1 MKFTSSSLRIRRR
14 LSGVAVMAL
23 ALPLAACSG
32 GDEAVVTTLGAAQTS
47 TTVVDEPG
55 ASADEVATTTTE
67 VAPTTTLPIPD
78 DAVMQLAFQFA
89 ADAHWPNGTKI
100 GVDDVR
106 CTVEALR
113 STPGSVGVDAYN
125 AVIDVRAG
133 RADDLVEVY
142 FDRFVAN
149 YRVLFDRLLQASAV
163 ESCSDVSMAFDDEAP
178 AGWGAFRVEAWNAAQ
193 MILVPTAS
201 EDDGDET
208 EAVGF
213 ERMVLVPLGSSSVEV
228 DLLRSG
234 QVDVILPDVSIETVE
249 GLSDPNLGFEQ
260 FDLGRHEDMFLRAN
274 GTFAD
279 PVFREAFWLSVDR
292 RTLVD
297 EVYAP
302 LLGATD
308 VWNCG
313 PVTYDEW
320 CEGQAPFAG
329 SYDPGAGAQLL
340 TEAGWTFD
348 GDGYWQDETGE
359 PHEITWLVAGGRA
372 RQDQLVDVLVPMMRD
387 MGFRV
392 KVDSV
397 GSEFEF
403 ADRLA
408 GGEWDLAVYAQSGL
422 ADVGLLAAAN
432 SCEELSTADREGWN
446 VNGFC
451 DAEADALLARAL
463 TIRDDDGH
471 VADVQS
477 VLRRMAETHFVLPLV
492 KLPSS
497 IAWRPDTVGSSEAVS
512 AVGAAGVVSIDQ
524 LAELEDLDG
533 DGTIYIG
540 VAEWAACTNPVLSCG
555 SAGWFADGIG
565 ALAVPGI
572 WTTDD
577 GVTITHSSLVRQA
590 PFVTELR

>member
-1 MKFTSSSLRIRRR
+1 MLNTSRPLRCFRWA
-14 LSGVAVMAL
+14 GVVGVSAL
-23 ALPLAACSG
+23 LVPLAGCSG
-32 GDEAVVTTLGAAQTS
+32 GDDVASSTSAPVVTP
-47 TTVVDEPG
+47 TTVAV
-55 ASADEVATTTTE
+55 ADETTDINESTTTTE
-67 VAPTTTLPIPD
+67 AVPSTTLPIPD

-89 ADAHWPNGTKI
+89 AEARWPDGTKI

-125 AVIDVRAG
+125 SVIDVRAG
-133 RADDLVEVY
+133 RAEDLVEVY
-142 FDRFVAN
+142 FNQFVAN

-163 ESCSDVSMAFDDEAP
+163 ESCSDVSDVFDDEAP
-178 AGWGAFRVEAWNAAQ
+178 AGWGSFRVEAWNAAQ

-201 EDDGDET
+201 EEDVVDGESI
-208 EAVGF
+208 GF
-213 ERMVLVPLGSSSVEV
+213 ERLVLVPVGSSSVEV

-234 QVDVILPDVSIETVE
+234 QIDVILPDVSIETVE

-260 FDLGRHEDMFLRAN
+260 FELGRHEDMFLRAT
-274 GTFAD
+274 GAFSD
-279 PVFREAFWLSVDR
+279 PVLREAFWLSVDR
-292 RTLVD
+292 RALVD
-297 EVYAP
+297 EVYVP
-302 LLGATD
+302 LLGAAG

-320 CEGQAPFAG
+320 CDGHAPFAG

-359 PHEITWLVAGGRA
+359 PHEIIWLVAGGRA
-372 RQDQLVDVLVPMMRD
+372 RQDQLVDALVPMMRD
-387 MGFRV
+387 VGFRL
-392 KVDSV
+392 KVESV
-397 GSEFEF
+397 GGEFEF

-408 GGEWDLAVYAQSGL
+408 EGDWDLTVYAQSGL

-432 SCEELSTADREGWN
+432 SCEEFSTADREGWN

-463 TIRDDDGH
+463 TIRDDDKH

-477 VLRRMAETHFVLPLV
+477 VLRRMAETHHVLPLV
-492 KLPSS
+492 KLPSTV
-497 IAWRPDTVGSSEAVS
+497 AWRPDTVGPTEAVS
-512 AVGAAGVVSIDQ
+512 AIGASGVVSIEQ

-533 DGTIYIG
+533 DGTIYVG
-540 VAEWAACTNPVLSCG
+540 VEQWAACTNPVLSCG

>member
-1 MKFTSSSLRIRRR
+1 
-14 LSGVAVMAL
+14 MAL
-23 ALPLAACSG
+23 AVALAACSG
-32 GDEAVVTTLGAAQTS
+32 GDEAVTTTVVVAQTS
-47 TTVVDEPG
+47 TTVVEQSDAP
-55 ASADEVATTTTE
+55 AADAPTTTE
-67 VAPTTTLPIPD
+67 VVPTTTLPIPD
-78 DAVMQLAFQFA
+78 AAVMQLAFQFA
-89 ADAHWPNGTKI
+89 ADARWPDGTKI

-125 AVIDVRAG
+125 SVVDVRSG
-133 RADDLVEVY
+133 RAEDLVEVY

-163 ESCSDVSMAFDDEAP
+163 ESCSDVSTAFDDEAP
-178 AGWGAFRVEAWNAAQ
+178 AGWGGFRVEAWNAAQ

-201 EDDGDET
+201 EEDGGDAESI
-208 EAVGF
+208 GF
-213 ERMVLVPLGSSSVEV
+213 ERLVVVPLGSSAVEV

-234 QVDVILPDVSIETVE
+234 QIDVIIPDVSIETIE

-260 FDLGRHEDMFLRAN
+260 FELGRHEDMFLRAS
-274 GTFAD
+274 GAFSD
-279 PVFREAFWLSVDR
+279 PVLREAFWLSVDR
-292 RTLVD
+292 KALVD
-297 EVYAP
+297 EVYEP

-313 PVTYDEW
+313 PVTFDDW
-320 CEGQAPFAG
+320 CDGVAPFEN
-329 SYDPGAGAQLL
+329 SYDPDAGAQLL

-372 RQDQLVDVLVPMMRD
+372 RQDELVDALVPMLRD
-387 MGFRV
+387 SGFRL
-392 KVDSV
+392 KVESV

-408 GGEWDLAVYAQSGL
+408 SGDWDLAVYAQSGL
-422 ADVGLLAAAN
+422 SDVGLLAAAN
-432 SCEELSTADREGWN
+432 SCEEFSTADREGWN

-463 TIRDDDGH
+463 ESRDEAEY

-477 VLRRMAETHFVLPLV
+477 VLGRMAETHHVLPLV
-492 KLPSS
+492 KLPST
-497 IAWRPDTVGSSEAVS
+497 IAWRPDTVGPAEAVT
-512 AVGAAGVVSIDQ
+512 AIGASGVLSIEH
-524 LAELEDLDG
+524 LTLLEDLDG

-540 VAEWAACTNPVLSCG
+540 VEQWAACTNPVLSCG
-555 SAGWFADGIG
+555 SSGWFADGIG

>member
-1 MKFTSSSLRIRRR
+1 MGKSASCCFRRR
-14 LSGVAVMAL
+14 LIGGAVFTL
-23 ALPLAACSG
+23 SLPLVACSG
-32 GDEAVVTTLGAAQTS
+32 SDETVATTVGSQQTT
-47 TTVVDEPG
+47 TTVVDERDMP
-55 ASADEVATTTTE
+55 SEDMSTTTTE
-67 VAPTTTLPIPD
+67 VVPSTTLPIPD

-89 ADAHWPNGTKI
+89 ADAYWPDGTKI
-100 GVDDVR
+100 GVKDVG

-125 AVIDVRAG
+125 SVIDVRTG
-133 RADDLVEVY
+133 RAEGLVEVY
-142 FDRFVAN
+142 FNRFVAN
-149 YRVLFDRLLQASAV
+149 YRVLFDRLLQASAI
-163 ESCSDVSMAFDDEAP
+163 ESCSDVSGAFDDEAP
-178 AGWGAFRVEAWNAAQ
+178 AGWGAFRVEAWNSAQ
-193 MILVPTAS
+193 MILVPTES
-201 EDDGDET
+201 EDDSS
-208 EAVGF
+208 EADPVGF
-213 ERMVLVPLGSSSVEV
+213 ERLVLVPLGSSSVEV

-234 QVDVILPDVSIETVE
+234 QIDVIIPDVSIETVE

-260 FDLGRHEDMFLRAN
+260 FDLGRHEDMFLRTS
-274 GTFAD
+274 GTFSD
-279 PVFREAFWLSVDR
+279 PVLREAFWLSVDR
-292 RTLVD
+292 EALVD
-297 EVYAP
+297 EVYEP
-302 LLGATD
+302 LLGATT

-313 PVTYDEW
+313 PVTFEEW
-320 CEGQAPFAG
+320 CDGTSPFAG
-329 SYDPGAGAQLL
+329 SYDPDAGAQLL
-340 TEAGWTFD
+340 TEAGRTFD

-359 PHEITWLVAGGRA
+359 PHEITWLVASGRA
-372 RQDQLVDVLVPMMRD
+372 RQDQLVDALVPMMRD
-387 MGFRV
+387 LGFRL
-392 KVDSV
+392 KVESV

-408 GGEWDLAVYAQSGL
+408 KGDWDLTVYAQSGL

-432 SCEELSTADREGWN
+432 SCEEFSTADREGWN

-463 TIRDDDGH
+463 TIRDDDKH

-477 VLRRMAETHFVLPLV
+477 VLRRMAETHHVLPLV
-492 KLPSS
+492 KLPSTV
-497 IAWRPDTVGSSEAVS
+497 AWRPDTVGPTEVVSEI
-512 AVGAAGVVSIDQ
+512 GASGVVSIEQ

-533 DGTIYIG
+533 DGTIYVG
-540 VAEWAACTNPVLSCG
+540 VEEWAACTNPVLSCG

>member
-1 MKFTSSSLRIRRR
+1 MAVS
-14 LSGVAVMAL
+14 VAVVLPACAGSDE
-23 ALPLAACSG
+23 ALPTTSAPLA
-32 GDEAVVTTLGAAQTS
+32 TP
-47 TTVVDEPG
+47 TTVATTDEG
-55 ASADEVATTTTE
+55 SSGDGSTTTTE
-67 VAPTTTLPIPD
+67 VVPSTTLPIPD
-78 DAVMQLAFQFA
+78 NAVMQLAFQFA
-89 ADAHWPNGTKI
+89 ADALWPNGTKI

-113 STPGSVGVDAYN
+113 STPGSVGVDAYD

-142 FDRFVAN
+142 FDRFVAD

-163 ESCSDVSMAFDDEAP
+163 ETCSDVSTAFDDEAP
-178 AGWGAFRVEAWNAAQ
+178 SGWGSFRVEAWNAAQ

-201 EDDGDET
+201 EEDGDDGGT
-208 EAVGF
+208 VGF
-213 ERMVLVPLGSSSVEV
+213 DRLVLVPLGSSAIEV

-234 QVDVILPDVSIETVE
+234 QVDIIIPDVSIETVE

-260 FDLGRHEDMFLRAN
+260 FDLGRHEDMYLRSTGA
-274 GTFAD
+274 FAD
-279 PVFREAFWLSVDR
+279 PVFREAFWRSVDR
-292 RTLVD
+292 EVLVD
-297 EVYAP
+297 EVYES
-302 LLGATD
+302 LLGATN

-313 PVTYDEW
+313 PVTFDVW
-320 CEGQAPFAG
+320 CADTAPFAD
-329 SYDPGAGAQLL
+329 SFDPGAGAQML

-359 PHEITWLVAGGRA
+359 PHEIIWLVAGGRA
-372 RQDQLVDVLVPMMRD
+372 RQEQLIDVLVPMMRD
-387 MGFRV
+387 EGFRL
-392 KVDSV
+392 KVESV

-408 GGEWDLAVYAQSGL
+408 AGDWDLSVYAQSGI

-432 SCEELSTADREGWN
+432 SCSEFSTAEREGWN

-463 TIRDDDGH
+463 TLRDDDDH
-471 VADVQS
+471 VADIQA
-477 VLRRMAETHFVLPLV
+477 VLGRMAETHHVLPLV
-492 KLPSS
+492 KLPST
-497 IAWRPDTVGSSEAVS
+497 IAWRPDTVGPAESLIAIGTS
-512 AVGAAGVVSIDQ
+512 GVLTIEQ
-524 LAELEDLDG
+524 LATLVDLDG
-533 DGTIYIG
+533 DGTIYVG
-540 VAEWAACTNPVLSCG
+540 VEEWAACTNPVLSCG
-555 SAGWFADGIG
+555 AAGWFADGIG

-572 WTTDD
+572 WTTKD